1 MSWTDVDGTVEI
13 GSGSLT
19 GDRTGG
25 TELPLVGGVGGEFTT
40 HTNVSEHWSLCHHY
54 CHSVILM
61 EGEVRFS

>member
-25 TELPLVGGVGGEFTT
+25 AELPLVGGVGGE
-40 HTNVSEHWSLCHHY
+40 LLL
-54 CHSVILM
+54 ILM
-61 EGEVRFS
+61 CLNIGHCVIIIVIVSYLWKGRLG